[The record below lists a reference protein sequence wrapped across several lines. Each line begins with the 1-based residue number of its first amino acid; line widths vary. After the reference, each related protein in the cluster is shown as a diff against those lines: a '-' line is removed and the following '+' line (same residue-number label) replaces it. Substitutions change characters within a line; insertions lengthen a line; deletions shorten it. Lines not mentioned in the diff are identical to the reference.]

1 MLLVVLHP
9 VGRVSAVDNSSKCAM
24 CALLEPPVVLY
35 HPGLSAHGAMKAQ
48 AAYLCLHRV
57 NKMSFDFPDHSD
69 IDPEDPAAS
78 FKS

>member
-1 MLLVVLHP
+1 MLLVMLHP
-9 VGRVSAVDNSSKCAM
+9 VGRVSAVDNSSKCAR
-24 CALLEPPVVLY
+24 AAPVILY

-57 NKMSFDFPDHSD
+57 NKMLFDFPDHSD
-69 IDPEDPAAS
+69 IDPEDPPAS